1 MDVKET
7 IRLLGIQLGILPVK
21 RGMIMLKKFSGF
33 ITILILGFFVLP
45 LQAQQK
51 LPYGLTDAEL
61 AVLPSY
67 CHAKLRGDAETK
79 KLWNQRMGMENFVHL
94 HHFCHG
100 LKFMN
105 RAKFTFDKRQRNY
118 NLQQAIGEFGY
129 VLKRWPTNFPLTMEA
144 QNHKMQA
151 EMMLKQP

>member
-1 MDVKET
+1 MTE
-7 IRLLGIQLGILPVK
+7 
-21 RGMIMLKKFSGF
+21 
-33 ITILILGFFVLP
+33 
-45 LQAQQK
+45 
-51 LPYGLTDAEL
+51 AEL
-61 AVLPSY
+61 AVLPPY
-67 CHAKLRGDAETK
+67 CQARLAGNAEAR
-79 KLWNQRMGMENFVHL
+79 KLWGQRMGRENFSHL

-100 LKFMN
+100 LKLMN
-105 RAKFTFDKRQRNY
+105 RARFTFDKRQRNY